1 MKVVSC
7 LRGEFC
13 WKFWGC
19 WLNVD
24 VGVSVGEENKLYYD
38 VIKNC
43 EILGRDL

>member
-24 VGVSVGEENKLYYD
+24 AGVFGENKSSKY
-38 VIKNC
+38 KASSFN
-43 EILGRDL
+43 